1 MIDVYL
7 VLPSYYGYFY
17 DNMLYS
23 VIIFSYTVILFWPF
37 FGHLE
42 PKFELQQLQ
51 QQLFKYCSN
60 CSSCKL
66 LANFI
71 QN

>member
-1 MIDVYL
+1 MFDVNL

-17 DNMLYS
+17 NNILYS

-42 PKFELQQLQ
+42 PKFELQQLNK
-51 QQLFKYCSN
+51 LFKYCSN
-60 CSSCKL
+60 CSSCKFS
-66 LANFI
+66 ANFI